1 MAPIPNR
8 VRELRAVTFRG
19 EVSQKE
25 LAERVGIDP
34 STLSDIENQ
43 KAQPSVETALALA
56 RELGVSVENLF
67 VPPAI
72 PGAAMDSS
80 VVDRNGASPTA
91 TGGPDGSVAAEPP
104 ADGIPEEQAAGNG
117 EAEPVR

>member
-25 LAERVGIDP
+25 LAQRAGIDP

-43 KAQPSVETALALA
+43 KAEPSVETALALA
-56 RELGVSVENLF
+56 RELRVSVEDLF
-67 VPPAI
+67 LPSAI
-72 PGAAMDSS
+72 PAPGMDSP
-80 VVDRNGASPTA
+80 VTEADGASADRTA
-91 TGGPDGSVAAEPP
+91 PPLGAVAGERSDDRTPAE
-104 ADGIPEEQAAGNG
+104 
-117 EAEPVR
+117 EPVAHPAKDAA